1 MKLNYKLIAAAVTA
15 IVLLRSLTRAKS
27 FKNKVA
33 QLAKDEL
40 KAWSNGTTKEGNA
53 ITLQRLRDYWKQGAK
68 VNASD
73 SYYINNAW
81 SGAFISYIMRK
92 AGAGDQFPYNALH
105 ANYINKAKENRKN
118 KIKTFQ
124 AFRKNEVP
132 VNVGD
137 LICYPRT
144 TGITYESNGTYF
156 AHCDIVTDV
165 TPGKAI
171 AIGGNVS
178 DSVKK
183 SAYTLD
189 SNDRVT
195 TEKVHVIIKTLI

>member
-1 MKLNYKLIAAAVTA
+1 MKNNLKFIAAAFA
-15 IVLLRSLTRAKS
+15 ALIILRSLTRKKS
-27 FKNKVA
+27 FKNKAA
-33 QLAKDEL
+33 QLASEEL
-40 KAWSNGTTKEGNA
+40 KAWNNGSTKEGNSS
-53 ITLQRLRDYWKQGAK
+53 TLQRLRDYWKQGAK

-105 ANYINKAKENRKN
+105 ANYINKAKQNRKN
-118 KIKTFQ
+118 NIKSFQ
-124 AFRKNEVP
+124 AFRKTEVP
-132 VNVGD
+132 VTVGD
-137 LICYPRT
+137 LICYPRQE
-144 TGITYESNGTYF
+144 GITYESNGTYF
-156 AHCDIVTDV
+156 AHCDIVTEV

-183 SAYTLD
+183 SAYNLD
-189 SNDRVT
+189 SNNKVT
-195 TEKVHVIIKTLI
+195 TDKVHVIIKTLI